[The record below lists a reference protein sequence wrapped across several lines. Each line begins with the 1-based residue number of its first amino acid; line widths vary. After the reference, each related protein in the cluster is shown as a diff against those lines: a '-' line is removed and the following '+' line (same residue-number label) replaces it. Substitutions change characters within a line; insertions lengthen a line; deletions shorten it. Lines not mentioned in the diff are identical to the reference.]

1 VYAALHLGIR
11 GKAQRIS
18 EINGLR
24 GLARSLAPRFS
35 AALSAAAIR
44 LLTLWVF
51 GEVFGERSL
60 ILACYMAILIF
71 QYFLLLLLHHLLPF
85 PFCDA
90 QEESGGQ
97 TITNG
102 G

>member
-1 VYAALHLGIR
+1 MYAALHLGIR

-51 GEVFGERSL
+51 GERSL

-71 QYFLLLLLHHLLPF
+71 QYFLLLHHHHLLPF